1 MIKTMMRT
9 IMPMQKALTV
19 VFVCICTVCTHA
31 QDGKRKNALH
41 SVIGLNISM
50 PNGKWTSEQHLSS
63 KTKEKFGYVLGVDIE
78 HQYNDVIGGCIG
90 LHYSLNGMRCSDS
103 SSETDFTRWNVKDF
117 YTNLHYLQIPLLIKA
132 KLFSSFSIYTG
143 IKPGWLIKAVS
154 HNKNE
159 YYKKEENEWIIDDV
173 NSGKASSNVTS
184 LYKRIDI
191 KIPIM
196 LSYEFRSGTI
206 AIVYDYGL
214 TNIRKNSSD
223 KITNN
228 SVTLIYSF
236 PIL

>member
-1 MIKTMMRT
+1 MQIKMQMR
-9 IMPMQKALTV
+9 KALTV
-19 VFVCICTVCTHA
+19 VLVCICTVCTHA
-31 QDGKRKNALH
+31 QGGKRKNALH
-41 SVIGLNISM
+41 SVIGLSISM
-50 PNGKWTSEQHLSS
+50 PKGKWATEQHLSS

-78 HQYNDVIGGCIG
+78 HQYNDVIGGSIG

-103 SSETDFTRWNVKDF
+103 SSETDFVRWDVKDF

-132 KLFSSFSIYTG
+132 RLFSSFSINTG

-159 YYKKEENEWIIDDV
+159 YYKKDGNEWIIDDG
-173 NSGKASSNVTS
+173 NSGKVSSNVTS

-206 AIVYDYGL
+206 AIEYDYGL
-214 TNIRKNSSD
+214 TNILKNSSG